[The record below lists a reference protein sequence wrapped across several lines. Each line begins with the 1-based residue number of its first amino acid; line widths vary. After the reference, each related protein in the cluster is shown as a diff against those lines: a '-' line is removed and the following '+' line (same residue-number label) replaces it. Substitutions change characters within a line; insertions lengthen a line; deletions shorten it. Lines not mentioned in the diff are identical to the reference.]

1 MPSVEA
7 FLSPAA
13 CMEGNLDST
22 LDISLVRLASD
33 FSSSH
38 PRLLKFSGKWSR
50 MLIPISC
57 IHVLIAFLHAYLD
70 KKSAAF
76 MVIR

>member
-33 FSSSH
+33 F
-38 PRLLKFSGKWSR
+38 
-50 MLIPISC
+50 LIPISC
-57 IHVLIAFLHAYLD
+57 IHVLIVACL
-70 KKSAAF
+70 S
-76 MVIR
+76 